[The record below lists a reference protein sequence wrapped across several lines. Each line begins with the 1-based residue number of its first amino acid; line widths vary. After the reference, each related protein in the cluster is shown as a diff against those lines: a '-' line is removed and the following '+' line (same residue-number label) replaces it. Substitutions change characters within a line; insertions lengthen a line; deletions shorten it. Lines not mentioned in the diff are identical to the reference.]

1 MRIPRNRFRDSI
13 PILVILTIIII
24 SIIYMISYF
33 QILEKKYNE
42 GKKKQE
48 NVAEISKVIEKV
60 LVANMV
66 LSDK

>member
-33 QILEKKYNE
+33 QILENKYNDR
-42 GKKKQE
+42 K
-48 NVAEISKVIEKV
+48 EKTRKCWG
-60 LVANMV
+60 
-66 LSDK
+66 DF